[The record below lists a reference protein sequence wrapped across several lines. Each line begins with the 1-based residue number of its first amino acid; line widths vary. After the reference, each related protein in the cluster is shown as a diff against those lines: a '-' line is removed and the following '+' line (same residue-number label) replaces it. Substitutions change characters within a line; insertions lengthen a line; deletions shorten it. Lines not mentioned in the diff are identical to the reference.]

1 MKKVFFYTMAA
12 AALTIASCQKEIN
25 DVPETEVAPSVET
38 FTAVVDEP
46 LTKADYTINGS
57 SAEFSWNSN
66 DAFYRLVRSYTV
78 NGENRTYSSYNH
90 YTYTASSASGY
101 TATFTGG
108 SLGDGYED
116 TGFALF
122 PTTFANNGSEFGYVK
137 NNNALKFILNEQL
150 TYDADHPLKNI
161 VPMLGTLSGT
171 EYTFKPVVG
180 VIGIKV
186 QNIPSTYTS
195 ITIASSSGG
204 MSGTTV
210 TMTSV
215 TDSSYKTNIGN
226 LVGASSL
233 GLRKE
238 WFTAGTTKTFTFNGL
253 NPSNTY
259 TFYFP
264 VPVGTYTDLS
274 ITFKEGSTIKGTVQA
289 TGLNL
294 NVTRAKVI
302 TIPTVIDCN
311 NVGSAIDL
319 TDVLGTYVM
328 KLTSA
333 GDYSSNHEV
342 GDIVI
347 EASDDATK
355 GNVMMTKF
363 AGVSGKQYGTYD
375 GVNITFPKAQLFGSN
390 PYSDVAARPYVGLDF
405 YLDGTGVVD
414 AQFEVI
420 EPGKIQAIN
429 CDNMGLRTC
438 TAEEWETF
446 GGGWPWA
453 LGFKQIV
460 AVWKQPYAKGNEV
473 ILRTDMITPS
483 NVCSHEGSLNG
494 IIDDDPSTYWHS
506 DWYQAVT
513 NNDPT
518 YGIYFDIELDELI
531 DAVQFK
537 YQVRDNRNA
546 RPLKVVLGVSD
557 DGATWTQLGIEET
570 TVMDN
575 AQGGDWVELSKYDLG
590 GNYKYFRFGIAKSGS
605 GDLTGDL
612 NKTYPEHTNLAELK
626 LFWAN

>member
-25 DVPETEVAPSVET
+25 DVPETEVAPFVET

-122 PTTFANNGSEFGYVK
+122 PSTFANNGSEFGYVK

-150 TYDADHPLKNI
+150 TYDAEHPLKNI
-161 VPMLGTLSGT
+161 VPMVGTLSGT

-215 TDSSYKTNIGN
+215 TNSSYKTNIGN

-233 GLRKE
+233 GLKKE

-264 VPVGTYTDLS
+264 VPVGTYTDLT
-274 ITFKEGSTIKGTVQA
+274 ITFKEGSIIKGTVEA

-302 TIPTVIDCN
+302 TIPTVINCN
-311 NVGSAIDL
+311 NVGLSVNL
-319 TDVLGTYVM
+319 TDVLGTYYMVI
-328 KLTSA
+328 SSSS
-333 GDYSSNHEV
+333 YSTNNKTGEL
-342 GDIVI
+342 VI
-347 EASDDATK
+347 EDSDDPSK
-355 GNVMMTKF
+355 GNVMITKF
-363 AGVSGKQYGTYD
+363 ADITGKQYGVYD
-375 GVNITFPKAQLFGSN
+375 GYKLVFPADQLYGDN
-390 PYSDVAARPYVGLDF
+390 PYSNAADFPKIALDAF
-405 YLDGTGVVD
+405 TGGVTD
-414 AQFEVI
+414 AQFNII
-420 EPGKIQAIN
+420 EPGHIKYVGDAIGFRATTQELWFN
-429 CDNMGLRTC
+429 DNHNG
-438 TAEEWETF
+438 A
-446 GGGWPWA
+446 WPWSLA
-453 LGFKQIV
+453 FGSLEAIRG
-460 AVWKQPYAKGNEV
+460 
-473 ILRTDMITPS
+473 ITPIPLTES
-483 NVCSHEGSLNG
+483 MVSVSANETSTGDNG
-494 IIDDDPSTYWHS
+494 GPAALVDGKTGTHWHS
-506 DWYQAVT
+506 PYSFAGT
-513 NNDPT
+513 YDPT
-518 YGIYFDIELDELI
+518 YGVYI
-531 DAVQFK
+531 DVDLGSGNEVTKF
-537 YQVRDNRNA
+537 NA
-546 RPLKVVLGVSD
+546 RFHLRNSQNDHPDHIKIYASTDGSNWGSALADVENIYTTYGQNSWTDLIPFTAASASRYVRIAILSTNGYNGAVSN
-557 DGATWTQLGIEET
+557 LT
-570 TVMDN
+570 T
-575 AQGGDWVELSKYDLG
+575 
-590 GNYKYFRFGIAKSGS
+590 SGC
-605 GDLTGDL
+605 T
-612 NKTYPEHTNLAELK
+612 HMAELE
-626 LFWAN
+626 LYSLD